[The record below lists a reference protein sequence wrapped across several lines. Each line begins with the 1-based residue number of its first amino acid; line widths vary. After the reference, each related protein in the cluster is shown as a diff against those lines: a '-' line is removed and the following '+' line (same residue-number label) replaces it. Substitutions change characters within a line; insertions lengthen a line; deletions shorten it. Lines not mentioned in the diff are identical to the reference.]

1 MKLMGGN
8 LLVRGLK
15 GLILA
20 VASIGL
26 AIGYLSLTHSNPS
39 PQETTWE
46 DVLMNA
52 RKGGYQVVTTE
63 QLWKLHKEKDIL
75 LVDTRQEWEYRS
87 GHIKGAVNFPI
98 EPTWWSRW
106 RKAGAL
112 EAALG
117 PDKEKAIVFY

>member
-1 MKLMGGN
+1 MGGN

-15 GLILA
+15 GVILA

-26 AIGYLSLTHSNPS
+26 AVGYLSLTYSNPT
-39 PQETTWE
+39 PREITWE
-46 DVLMNA
+46 DVLTDA

-63 QLWKLHKEKDIL
+63 QLSKLRSEKDVL
-75 LVDTRQEWEYRS
+75 LVDTRQDWEYRR
-87 GHIKGAVNFPI
+87 GHINGAVNFPI

-117 PDKEKAIVFY
+117 PDKERIIVFY